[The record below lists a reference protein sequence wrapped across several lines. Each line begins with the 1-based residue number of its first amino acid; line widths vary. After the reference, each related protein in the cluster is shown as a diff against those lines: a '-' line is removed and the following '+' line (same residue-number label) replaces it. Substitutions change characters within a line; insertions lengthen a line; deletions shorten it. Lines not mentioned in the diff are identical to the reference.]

1 MEFVRLT
8 SIHDPL
14 FAPMHQL
21 LSQVFP
27 PDEVYAYDAWEVPLK
42 IETIRVCVA
51 VHEGEVV
58 GAAEYRYVPELQV
71 AMSEFTIVARTGLG
85 VGRFIWQQREADL
98 RRMAAAHAGALL
110 GTFAEVYNPELVT
123 ELTFG
128 QMPAMHPVVRREVL
142 SHIGFKRLEIPYV
155 HPSWRDDGTPVTNLD
170 LCFQPTDDATDYLP
184 GHMVADFLTAYYTVL
199 PNKPAAWHEMIADLR
214 SRETVALR
222 PL

>member
-1 MEFVRLT
+1 MEFIRLT
-8 SIHDPL
+8 SIRDPL
-14 FAPMHQL
+14 FAQMHQL

-27 PDEVYAYDAWEVPLK
+27 PDEVYAFADWEGPLQADH
-42 IETIRVCVA
+42 IRVCVA
-51 VHEGEVV
+51 VHEGQVV
-58 GAAEYRYVPELQV
+58 GAAEYRYVPELEV

-98 RRMAAAHAGALL
+98 RRMAAAQGKALL

-142 SHIGFKRLEIPYV
+142 SHIGFERLDMKYV

-170 LCFQPTDDATDYLP
+170 LCFQPTDESVQAPANL
-184 GHMVADFLTAYYTVL
+184 VADFLTAYYAIL

-214 SRETVALR
+214 NRQTVALL